1 VSTIKFRYNNIFLF
15 LIIISL
21 VASLVIYPSL
31 PETIPSHWN
40 IRGEIDGYS
49 HKYFSLFTSLLPL
62 GIYLLMNFLPRIEA
76 RKKLYLRQNKA
87 YNSITI
93 ALVLF
98 FLFLHWIII
107 CSALG
112 YSVSTSRFLPVGIG
126 LLFLIIGYFICH
138 IEPNHV
144 FGIKTPW
151 SLANEKV
158 WEKTQQVGRFAFIF
172 SGLIFILAGLI
183 NKPYMFTAAIIT
195 IFLIIFFLFFYS
207 YLEYRKLRKRS
218 GKQDS

>member
-40 IRGEIDGYS
+40 IRGEIDV
-49 HKYFSLFTSLLPL
+49 
-62 GIYLLMNFLPRIEA
+62 EA

-107 CSALG
+107 FSALG

-151 SLANEKV
+151 TLANEKV
-158 WEKTQQVGRFAFIF
+158 WEKTHQVGRFAFIF